1 MTDLF
6 PLFLKLKRRKC
17 LVVGAGEIGQGK
29 IAGLLEVR
37 ADVHVVAPAATKRV
51 KEWNRDG
58 IVRWSKR
65 DFEDS
70 DLDGCFLIV
79 AATSSSELHKEIFR
93 LAQQRGVLCNVVDV
107 PELCDFYYPAVV
119 RRGSL
124 QIAVSTGGESPAL
137 AQRLRK
143 KLEKQFGPEYAEW
156 VKYLGESRRK
166 LNASSENAMEKK
178 SKLHSMV
185 SESSFRTFQKG
196 RQKKAKR

>member
-1 MTDLF
+1 MWWMSPSCAIFTIRQL
-6 PLFLKLKRRKC
+6 C
-17 LVVGAGEIGQGK
+17 E
-29 IAGLLEVR
+29 EVR
-37 ADVHVVAPAATKRV
+37 
-51 KEWNRDG
+51 
-58 IVRWSKR
+58 
-65 DFEDS
+65 
-70 DLDGCFLIV
+70 C
-79 AATSSSELHKEIFR
+79 R
-93 LAQQRGVLCNVVDV
+93 L
-107 PELCDFYYPAVV
+107 PF
-119 RRGSL
+119 
-124 QIAVSTGGESPAL
+124 STGGESPAL